1 MCIHNFDMDRTINTL
16 KRIKNKIYI
25 KMITT
30 FPCLQ
35 TTKRKNSDPVA
46 SFENPC
52 FDPNFYELEEVVVHP
67 PPPRRIIDVQ
77 PYIESSDDEIIFQK
91 NNNHLIQ
98 INEIKRE
105 NEYFNHT
112 YINPRIFSTSDDC
125 LSEIPEDIDSSIER
139 HSSPDIPYISSPLK
153 TNEIDESNNLFF
165 DDLEEEMLNSNQLS
179 KSNLS
184 AESVK
189 INSDSE
195 DNWDLIR

>member
-1 MCIHNFDMDRTINTL
+1 MCIHNFDMDKTIDTL
-16 KRIKNKIYI
+16 KRIKNNIYI
-25 KMITT
+25 KIVTT

-35 TTKRKNSDPVA
+35 TKKRKNSDPIN
-46 SFENPC
+46 SFQNPC
-52 FDPNFYELEEVVVHP
+52 FDPNFYQLEEVVVHP
-67 PPPRRIIDVQ
+67 APPRRIIDVQ

-91 NNNHLIQ
+91 NNNHLVQ
-98 INEIKRE
+98 LNEIKRE

-112 YINPRIFSTSDDC
+112 YNNPRIFSTSDDC

-139 HSSPDIPYISSPLK
+139 NSSPEIPIMSSPI

-165 DDLEEEMLNSNQLS
+165 DDLEEEMFSNKLS

>member
-52 FDPNFYELEEVVVHP
+52 FDPNFYELEEVVHP
-67 PPPRRIIDVQ
+67 PPARRIIDVQ

-98 INEIKRE
+98 VNEIKRE
-105 NEYFNHT
+105 N
-112 YINPRIFSTSDDC
+112 D
-125 LSEIPEDIDSSIER
+125 
-139 HSSPDIPYISSPLK
+139 
-153 TNEIDESNNLFF
+153 FF
-165 DDLEEEMLNSNQLS
+165 
-179 KSNLS
+179 
-184 AESVK
+184 
-189 INSDSE
+189 
-195 DNWDLIR
+195 

>member
-1 MCIHNFDMDRTINTL
+1 MCIHNFDMDKTINTL
-16 KRIKNKIYI
+16 KRIKNNIYVKI
-25 KMITT
+25 ITT

-35 TTKRKNSDPVA
+35 TKKRKNSDPIN
-46 SFENPC
+46 SFQNPC
-52 FDPNFYELEEVVVHP
+52 FDPNYYELEEVVVHP
-67 PPPRRIIDVQ
+67 TPTKIIDIQ
-77 PYIESSDDEIIFQK
+77 PCIESSDDEIIFQK
-91 NNNHLIQ
+91 NSHLIQ
-98 INEIKRE
+98 MNEIKRE
-105 NEYFNHT
+105 NEYFNHGYLNT
-112 YINPRIFSTSDDC
+112 RIFSTSDDC

-139 HSSPDIPYISSPLK
+139 HSSPDIPFISSPLK

>member
-1 MCIHNFDMDRTINTL
+1 MCIHNFDMDKTINTL

-35 TTKRKNSDPVA
+35 TTKRKNSDPIA
-46 SFENPC
+46 SFQNPC
-52 FDPNFYELEEVVVHP
+52 FNPNYYELEEVVVHP
-67 PPPRRIIDVQ
+67 PPQRIINVQ
-77 PYIESSDDEIIFQK
+77 PYLESSDDEIIFQK
-91 NNNHLIQ
+91 ENNHLIQ
-98 INEIKRE
+98 MNEIKRE
-105 NEYFNHT
+105 NEYFNQT
-112 YINPRIFSTSDDC
+112 YNNPRIFSTSDDC

-139 HSSPDIPYISSPLK
+139 HSSPDIPFISSPII

-165 DDLEEEMLNSNQLS
+165 DDLEEEMFSNQLS

-189 INSDSE
+189 INSDCE